1 MEIKKPLGD
10 TDLEIFPV
18 VFGGNVFGW
27 TADENQS
34 FKLLDAFVKH
44 GGNCIDT
51 ADVYSRWGDG
61 NQGGESE
68 NILGKWMSRH
78 KNRQQL
84 IIATK
89 VGADMG
95 NGRKGLR
102 KKYILEACDAS
113 LKRLKTDYIDLY
125 QTHFDD
131 ESTPVAETLDAYD
144 QLISEGKIRH
154 IGASNMSAERLKES
168 LECSAEHHLP
178 SYKTLQPHYNL
189 YARESYESTYEPICL
204 GHGLGVITYYS
215 LQSGFLTGKYRSQDD
230 LDKSIRGKGM
240 AKYFDDRGNKILE
253 ALDKVAAELQAAP
266 STVALAWL
274 INRPS
279 VTAPIASATSE
290 AQLTDLMAAPSL
302 ELSADHVR
310 YLNSMSTW

>member
-1 MEIKKPLGD
+1 MKKPLGD

-34 FKLLDAFVKH
+34 FKLLDAFVKQ

-51 ADVYSRWGDG
+51 ADVYSRWADG

-68 NILGKWMSRH
+68 TILGQWMNRH

-89 VGADMG
+89 VGSDMG

-113 LKRLKTDYIDLY
+113 LKRLQTDYIDLY

-144 QLISEGKIRH
+144 QLIRDGKVRY
-154 IGASNMSAERLKES
+154 IGASNMTPERLKES
-168 LECSAEHHLP
+168 LECSAAENLP
-178 SYKTLQPHYNL
+178 FYKTLQPHYNL
-189 YARESYESTYEPICL
+189 YAREQYETLYEPICL

-215 LQSGFLTGKYRSQDD
+215 LQSGFLSGKYRDSDD
-230 LDKSIRGKGM
+230 LDKSVRGKGM
-240 AKYFDDRGNKILE
+240 AKYFDDRGRKILE
-253 ALDKVAAELQAAP
+253 ALDKVAAELDTSPA
-266 STVALAWL
+266 TIALAWL

-279 VTAPIASATSE
+279 VTAPIASATAES
-290 AQLTDLMAAPSL
+290 QLNELMAAASL
-302 ELSADHVR
+302 ELNADYIR